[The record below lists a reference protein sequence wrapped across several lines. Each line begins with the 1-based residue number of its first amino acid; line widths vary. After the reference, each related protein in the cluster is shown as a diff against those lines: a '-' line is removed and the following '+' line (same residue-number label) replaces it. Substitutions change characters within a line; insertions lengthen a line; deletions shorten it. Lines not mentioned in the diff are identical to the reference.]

1 MASAIRSFML
11 PVGFSLSSFSRMRAP
26 FSGTM
31 WRRATS
37 EVLPMQCRMS
47 RRSSRMLLFYFG
59 SLAPSTSSR
68 SITGGVARR
77 VGACAMSALAMGPLR

>member
-11 PVGFSLSSFSRMRAP
+11 PVGFSFSSFSKMREP

-31 WRRATS
+31 LRKANN

-47 RRSSRMLLFYFG
+47 RRNSFIMPVPFPD
-59 SLAPSTSSR
+59 LA
-68 SITGGVARR
+68 
-77 VGACAMSALAMGPLR
+77 